1 MAWLLAGNIRCMTAE
16 EATDEVARLLR
27 RAEEQGANDQGE
39 FSARLALDWLGLVRE
54 LHPAPVAVS

>member
-1 MAWLLAGNIRCMTAE
+1 MTAE